1 MPVSS
6 YSFKSFFILGRANS
20 TRQSVVPAGLVKR
33 KKNVSSDCLTQ
44 GTTWAVGQKSF
55 YAAHR
60 FQLRGIFHFHV
71 HLLTGI
77 SDPVRV
83 GLHHKQRE

>member
-1 MPVSS
+1 MLSDTRN
-6 YSFKSFFILGRANS
+6 YLGS
-20 TRQSVVPAGLVKR
+20 GK
-33 KKNVSSDCLTQ
+33 
-44 GTTWAVGQKSF
+44 KSF
-55 YAAHR
+55 YVAHR
-60 FQLRGIFHFHV
+60 FQLREVFHFHL